1 MGVAEEWEEMEEYTQ
16 QMEQMKRQVSNLTDA
31 LAVMKTEKTD
41 TDCYS
46 ESCTRPIDWYCKLC
60 KTFLCTR
67 CSKRECKTNER
78 HELYDFEDMYE
89 KCKTKY
95 YGWKGGKQSAIGILS
110 QRQKK
115 LQDEIAVEIQ
125 QMAAASPDQL
135 LKPELAKIVS
145 ELPAKRKLL
154 EDISKQV
161 EEAEKSLTS
170 YGGSVESLS
179 QQEFI
184 KVFDEFDFGDS
195 LFQVTDLNKV
205 SISAGCN
212 VISKKTC
219 YDLDITPSGDML
231 FASNRAFHICN
242 TNGEVLRSIAT
253 DEGDFTSIQYYKG
266 RIYTLMKEPKGSNKR
281 RVVVYDAK
289 TYQEV
294 VRWELPNFAYISM
307 LAVSNDKVYVVDAD
321 AKKIKIYSLTGQA
334 KPDFFHAA
342 FRNPVYMCCCAPDGI
357 LLTDWSA
364 DIVYKIECSTDKI
377 AWQFNI
383 SSPRG
388 VYCDK
393 KGMVWVWSSKEKAIY
408 IRSADGKQ
416 LRRYN
421 HERLVETGAEYISGM
436 CMTDNKLF
444 GAACGKGVISID
456 VFIADSENKN

>member
-1 MGVAEEWEEMEEYTQ
+1 M
-16 QMEQMKRQVSNLTDA
+16 L
-31 LAVMKTEKTD
+31 
-41 TDCYS
+41 
-46 ESCTRPIDWYCKLC
+46 
-60 KTFLCTR
+60 FLCF
-67 CSKRECKTNER
+67 
-78 HELYDFEDMYE
+78 L
-89 KCKTKY
+89 
-95 YGWKGGKQSAIGILS
+95 
-110 QRQKK
+110 
-115 LQDEIAVEIQ
+115 
-125 QMAAASPDQL
+125 
-135 LKPELAKIVS
+135 
-145 ELPAKRKLL
+145 
-154 EDISKQV
+154 
-161 EEAEKSLTS
+161 
-170 YGGSVESLS
+170 
-179 QQEFI
+179 
-184 KVFDEFDFGDS
+184 GDS

-307 LAVSNDKVYVVDAD
+307 LAVNNDKVYVVDAD

-364 DIVYKIECSTDKI
+364 GIVYKIECSTDKI

-408 IRSADGKQ
+408 IRSADGKWGFLFCCGQ
-416 LRRYN
+416 RSAVSSQKLCVV
-421 HERLVETGAEYISGM
+421 LTQAEYHQIA
-436 CMTDNKLF
+436 NEKQFVKFLF
-444 GAACGKGVISID
+444 SNIIYIYKS
-456 VFIADSENKN
+456 